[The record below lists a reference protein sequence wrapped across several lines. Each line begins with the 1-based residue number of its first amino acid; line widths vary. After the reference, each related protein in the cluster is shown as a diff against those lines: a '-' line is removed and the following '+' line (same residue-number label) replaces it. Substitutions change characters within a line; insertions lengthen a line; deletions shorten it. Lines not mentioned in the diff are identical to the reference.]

1 MRALRAA
8 FALLLF
14 AAPCLAQIPAARL
27 AILQAE
33 ERGAKTAADLGAL
46 RTGVRS
52 SDGETARV
60 AVRALGRLRRP
71 ALVVDITPA
80 LKSSLPEVRAEA
92 ANAIGEA
99 LAPPA
104 AATTVAVD
112 TAWSALSA
120 VLANEDDANVR
131 SAILEVLGRLPYLN
145 TGQIERAEATLRS
158 HALSDFV
165 MDRLGVAKGF
175 EALIRIQAGK
185 WPAGPP
191 AISALRDLLDVD
203 EPQVRD
209 AGESIT
215 QEPRRVE
222 TAHDA
227 RVRRLALEAL
237 TAAAAVDSAVLSRA
251 STDTDSQVR
260 RLGMLAA
267 SSASGLSAEQADA
280 VLSAG
285 LKDPAPMVRAE
296 ALRGLSARHGGQ
308 TAACQ
313 PALDATHDPEPQV
326 TVAAFTILR
335 QCGTPEVIAYLEQL
349 LNRGD
354 ELQAPRAWV
363 KPAYALQ
370 TLAGTAPD
378 RARPFLE
385 RVASSPSPEL
395 RLHAA
400 KAAIVLGEREQLIKL
415 SEDQVPEVRAAA
427 LYGLGRAATAPPK
440 APASGPASRPPSGF
454 NATDLRR
461 LAAPRARVTVRG
473 VGTFELALVTTEAP
487 ATVLRFARLAEAGS
501 FSGSMLADAPPGL
514 VSLRATS
521 ADEAALPQESMR
533 ALHAEAG
540 RWPHVR
546 GTVGLSPDGAET
558 GGAQLFINLV
568 DNPRFDHR
576 LTVFA
581 QVLNGIEIVDRMI
594 AGDIIEKIEIL
605 P

>member
-1 MRALRAA
+1 MRAVSAA
-8 FALLLF
+8 VALLLI
-14 AAPCLAQIPAARL
+14 AAPCFAQIPAARL
-27 AILQAE
+27 TILQAE
-33 ERGAKTAADLGAL
+33 ERGAKTAGDLSVL

-52 SDGETARV
+52 RDGETARV

-80 LKSSLPEVRAEA
+80 LKSTLPEVRAEA

-104 AATTVAVD
+104 AVTTVAID
-112 TAWSALSA
+112 SAWNTLSA
-120 VLANEDDANVR
+120 VLATEDDANVR
-131 SAILEVLGRLPYLN
+131 STILEVLGRLPYLN
-145 TGQIERAEATLRS
+145 ALQIERAEATLRS
-158 HALSDFV
+158 YAPSDFV
-165 MDRLGVAKGF
+165 MDRLGVAKGL
-175 EALIRIQAGK
+175 EALIRLQAGK
-185 WPAGPP
+185 WPAGPL
-191 AISALRDLLDVD
+191 AIAALRDLLDVE

-237 TAAAAVDSAVLSRA
+237 TAAGVVDRAALTRA
-251 STDTDSQVR
+251 STDTDAQVR

-267 SSASGLSAEQADA
+267 HPGSGSSADHADS
-280 VLSAG
+280 VLGVG
-285 LKDPAPMVRAE
+285 LKDPSPMVRVE
-296 ALRGLSARHGGQ
+296 ALRGLSARHGGEA
-308 TAACQ
+308 AACQ
-313 PALDATHDPEPQV
+313 AALDATHDPEPQV
-326 TVAAFTILR
+326 TVVAFFLLR
-335 QCGTPEVIAYLEQL
+335 QCGTPEIVAYLEQL
-349 LNRGD
+349 LNRGE

-363 KPAYALQ
+363 RPAHALQ
-370 TLAGTAPD
+370 TLAVITAD

-395 RLHAA
+395 RMHAA
-400 KAAIVLGEREQLIKL
+400 KVAIVLGERERLVKL

-427 LYGLGRAATAPPK
+427 LYGLGGAAVVPRT
-440 APASGPASRPPSGF
+440 SGSGSSSQPPSGL
-454 NATDLRR
+454 NAADLRR
-461 LAAPRARVTVRG
+461 LAAPRARVTIRG
-473 VGTFELALVTTEAP
+473 VGVFELVLVTTEAP

-501 FSGSMLADAPPGL
+501 FDGTMLADARPAL
-514 VSLRATS
+514 VSLRAMS
-521 ADEAALPQESMR
+521 ADQATASQESMR
-533 ALHAEAG
+533 ILHSEAG

-546 GTVGLSPDGAET
+546 GTVGLSLDEVAT

-568 DNPRFDHR
+568 DNPRYDHQ

-581 QVLNGIEIVDRMI
+581 QVLNGIEIVDKLV
-594 AGDIIEKIEIL
+594 AGDVIEKIEIL